1 MQKNMHIE
9 EEIGALLKEK
19 HLTMATAESCTGGGI
34 AALVTS
40 VSGSSS
46 YFNGGIVAYQNEV
59 KEQILKVNAET
70 IEKYNVVS
78 AQTVEEM
85 AKGAMK
91 ALHADCAVATSGIA
105 GPTGGDEERPVGTIW
120 IAAAYADKVVTMKQ
134 EGDQGRAKNIE
145 RAIKNALSLL
155 AKLLK
160 E

>member
-1 MQKNMHIE
+1 MHIE

-70 IEKYNVVS
+70 IEKNNVVS
-78 AQTVEEM
+78 EQTVEEM

-91 ALHADCAVATSGIA
+91 ALHANCAVATSGIA

>member
-9 EEIGALLKEK
+9 EEIGTLLKEK

-59 KEQILKVNAET
+59 KEQILKVHSET

-134 EGDQGRAKNIE
+134 EGDQGRTKNIE

>member
-46 YFNGGIVAYQNEV
+46 YFNGGIVAYQNKV
-59 KEQILKVNAET
+59 KEQILKVHAET

>member
-1 MQKNMHIE
+1 MQKSTKIE
-9 EEIGALLKEK
+9 KTLGDLLKEK

-34 AALVTS
+34 AARMTS
-40 VSGSSS
+40 ISGSSS

-59 KEQILKVNAET
+59 KEQILNVRPET

-105 GPTGGDEERPVGTIW
+105 GPTGGDDERPVGTIW
-120 IAAAYADKVVTMKQ
+120 IAAAYHDKVVTMKQ
-134 EGDQGRAKNIE
+134 EGDNGRGQNIE
-145 RAIKNALSLL
+145 KAIQNALKLL
-155 AKLLK
+155 EKLLK
-160 E
+160 G

>member
-78 AQTVEEM
+78 EQTVEEM

-91 ALHADCAVATSGIA
+91 ALHANCAVATSGIA

>member
-59 KEQILKVNAET
+59 KEQILKVHAET

-134 EGDQGRAKNIE
+134 EGDQGRTKNIE

>member
-46 YFNGGIVAYQNEV
+46 YFIGGIVAYQNEV
-59 KEQILKVNAET
+59 KEQILKVHAET

-91 ALHADCAVATSGIA
+91 ALHANCAVATSGIA

>member
-105 GPTGGDEERPVGTIW
+105 GPTGGDEERHVGTIW

>member
-46 YFNGGIVAYQNEV
+46 YFNGGIVAYQNKV

>member
-78 AQTVEEM
+78 EQTVEEM

-91 ALHADCAVATSGIA
+91 ALHANCAVATSGIA

-120 IAAAYADKVVTMKQ
+120 IAAAYAGKVVTMKQ

>member
-1 MQKNMHIE
+1 MHIE

-120 IAAAYADKVVTMKQ
+120 IAAAYADKVLTMKQ

>member
-59 KEQILKVNAET
+59 KEQILKVHAET

-91 ALHADCAVATSGIA
+91 ALHANCAVATSGIA
-105 GPTGGDEERPVGTIW
+105 GPTGGEEERPVGTIW
-120 IAAAYADKVVTMKQ
+120 IAAAYAGKVVTMKQ

>member
-1 MQKNMHIE
+1 MQEKIHIE
-9 EEIGALLKEK
+9 EEIGTLLKK
-19 HLTMATAESCTGGGI
+19 KQLTMATAESCTGGGI

-59 KEQILKVNAET
+59 KEQILHVRPET

-85 AKGAMK
+85 ARGAMK

-120 IAAAYADKVVTMKQ
+120 IAAALGDKVVTMKQ
-134 EGDQGRAKNIE
+134 EGDHGRPENIG

>member
-120 IAAAYADKVVTMKQ
+120 IAAAYADKVLTMKQ
-134 EGDQGRAKNIE
+134 ECDQGRAKHIE

>member
-1 MQKNMHIE
+1 MQKKMHIE
-9 EEIGALLKEK
+9 EEIGTLLKERN
-19 HLTMATAESCTGGGI
+19 LTMATAESCTGGGI

-40 VSGSSS
+40 ISGSSS

-59 KEQILKVNAET
+59 KEQILNVRPET
-70 IEKYNVVS
+70 IETYNVVS

-105 GPTGGDEERPVGTIW
+105 GPTGGDKERPVGTIW
-120 IAAAYADKVVTMKQ
+120 IAAAYGDKVVTMKQ
-134 EGDQGRAKNIE
+134 EGDQGRAQNID

>member
-1 MQKNMHIE
+1 MHIE

-59 KEQILKVNAET
+59 KEQILKVHAET

>member
-120 IAAAYADKVVTMKQ
+120 IAAAYADKVLTMKQ

>member
-59 KEQILKVNAET
+59 KEQILKVHAET

-91 ALHADCAVATSGIA
+91 ALHANCAVATSGIA

>member
-70 IEKYNVVS
+70 IEKNNVVS
-78 AQTVEEM
+78 EQTVEEM

-91 ALHADCAVATSGIA
+91 ALHANCAVATSGIA

>member
-1 MQKNMHIE
+1 MQKNIHIE

>member
-1 MQKNMHIE
+1 MHIE

-155 AKLLK
+155 AKLIK

>member
-59 KEQILKVNAET
+59 KEQILKVHSET

>member
-155 AKLLK
+155 AKLIK